1 MPIPEQENLLAAFGK
16 AETEATFVGEEIVIP
31 IELWDKLEVAINT
44 CCRETINEFARRL
57 WDQEM
62 DSPHPLTVAAV
73 VQN

>member
-44 CCRETINEFARRL
+44 WAIVGPRNGFTPPPYCCGCCAKLNCTF
-57 WDQEM
+57 QK
-62 DSPHPLTVAAV
+62 
-73 VQN
+73 